1 MLCYLAYLE
10 KYVIQQLKTQLV
22 DCLIA
27 CSCCRH
33 LSLFMKRGFCWN
45 SVCKEAAWLD
55 IEEDILFVS
64 FFHWPCLLVTAVL
77 LLGTW
82 LSTSFPM
89 CFSFLKKMFS
99 TVWNLL
105 FFLLFIEI
113 LLGVWN
119 KEGSLWNVFLLQMVT
134 FLGSKW
140 NHLVETLM
148 EKYHLWSLQ
157 NARSGDTNIV
167 V

>member
-10 KYVIQQLKTQLV
+10 KYVIQQLETQLV
-22 DCLIA
+22 ECLVA

-33 LSLFMKRGFCWN
+33 LSLFMKRGFYWN
-45 SVCKEAAWLD
+45 SVCKEDASLN

-64 FFHWPCLLVTAVL
+64 FFHWPCVLVTAAL

-105 FFLLFIEI
+105 FFIVYRNPFRCLEQRRFFMKCFPFADGNI
-113 LLGVWN
+113 
-119 KEGSLWNVFLLQMVT
+119 FRFQMEP
-134 FLGSKW
+134 L
-140 NHLVETLM
+140 
-148 EKYHLWSLQ
+148 
-157 NARSGDTNIV
+157 SGDINGKIPPMKPSEC
-167 V
+167 

>member
-22 DCLIA
+22 DCLVA

-33 LSLFMKRGFCWN
+33 LSLFMKRDFTEIQ
-45 SVCKEAAWLD
+45 SVKKMPGW
-55 IEEDILFVS
+55 I
-64 FFHWPCLLVTAVL
+64 
-77 LLGTW
+77 
-82 LSTSFPM
+82 
-89 CFSFLKKMFS
+89 LKKTFYLYLFFIDL
-99 TVWNLL
+99 VCWLQLL
-105 FFLLFIEI
+105 CCWELDSVPVSQCVLVFWKKCFQLFEIFYFFLLFIEI

-157 NARSGDTNIV
+157 NARAGDTNIV

>member
-33 LSLFMKRGFCWN
+33 LSLFMKRGFYWN

-55 IEEDILFVS
+55 IEEDIYLYLFFIDLVCSLQLFCCWELDSVPVS
-64 FFHWPCLLVTAVL
+64 QCVLVF
-77 LLGTW
+77 W
-82 LSTSFPM
+82 KK
-89 CFSFLKKMFS
+89 CFQLFEIFY
-99 TVWNLL
+99 